1 MKKIILF
8 SLCFLAI
15 SINSWGTTDKKK
27 HQKKQTK
34 STAQAIL
41 TPQDSLSFATGMAA
55 TNGLLPF
62 LQHEYGVDEAHMNE
76 FLTAFQ
82 EALEQVDT
90 PEFKAR
96 HAGQAI
102 ARMVKSRILPQTTEA
117 FKGTPEE
124 INTKIFEQGFMAGIQ
139 NDTTIYTVNQ
149 ASELFRERA
158 TAAKEAKEKAYKD
171 ANTAWLKNNS
181 TQPGVKTTQSGL
193 QYKIITAGTGEVPQ
207 KEDKVTVKYEGKTI
221 DGKIFDSSYQ
231 RNPQTTSFRC
241 DQVIKGWTEAL
252 SMMPVGS
259 KWELYIPQ
267 ELAYGARQAGQI
279 QPYSTLIFTVEL
291 IGVEKTTKP
300 ESKK

>member
-15 SINSWGTTDKKK
+15 SINSWGATDKKK

-62 LQHEYGVDEAHMNE
+62 LQHEYGVDEAHMKE

-102 ARMVKSRILPQTTEA
+102 ARMVKS
-117 FKGTPEE
+117 
-124 INTKIFEQGFMAGIQ
+124 
-139 NDTTIYTVNQ
+139 
-149 ASELFRERA
+149 
-158 TAAKEAKEKAYKD
+158 
-171 ANTAWLKNNS
+171 
-181 TQPGVKTTQSGL
+181 
-193 QYKIITAGTGEVPQ
+193 
-207 KEDKVTVKYEGKTI
+207 
-221 DGKIFDSSYQ
+221 
-231 RNPQTTSFRC
+231 
-241 DQVIKGWTEAL
+241 L
-252 SMMPVGS
+252 S
-259 KWELYIPQ
+259 
-267 ELAYGARQAGQI
+267 
-279 QPYSTLIFTVEL
+279 LIH
-291 IGVEKTTKP
+291 I
-300 ESKK
+300 